1 MRIELD
7 MPQGLEEQ
15 LKQIVFNAT
24 KEAMEEQQKKL
35 ATKEWL
41 SLKEGALYAG
51 VSYNTFM
58 KFRELGLKVAQIE
71 GVQRVNKKEIDIFME
86 NHSF

>member
-41 SLKEGALYAG
+41 S
-51 VSYNTFM
+51 
-58 KFRELGLKVAQIE
+58 
-71 GVQRVNKKEIDIFME
+71 
-86 NHSF
+86 